1 MSNVSQTVQDDNQA
15 DPYTDDGQDART
27 RALGEP
33 LTVLMDRKRK
43 LQLALI
49 EVEYEIYCEQTNRL
63 VSQIGV
69 MAALFD
75 AKLQKHSEARS

>member
-1 MSNVSQTVQDDNQA
+1 MTTIHHDDTDHNQVK
-15 DPYTDDGQDART
+15 PHTDGTEDYHA
-27 RALGEP
+27 RALDEP

-75 AKLQKHSEARS
+75 AKLERGR

>member
-1 MSNVSQTVQDDNQA
+1 MKTIAPNDDDHKQE
-15 DPYTDDGQDART
+15 DPYIDRQDALAQ
-27 RALGEP
+27 ALGEP
-33 LTVLMDRKRK
+33 LTVLMDRKRR

-75 AKLQKHSEARS
+75 TKLQKHSEARS

>member
-15 DPYTDDGQDART
+15 DPYTDDRQDART
-27 RALGEP
+27 RALGES

-75 AKLQKHSEARS
+75 AKLERLR